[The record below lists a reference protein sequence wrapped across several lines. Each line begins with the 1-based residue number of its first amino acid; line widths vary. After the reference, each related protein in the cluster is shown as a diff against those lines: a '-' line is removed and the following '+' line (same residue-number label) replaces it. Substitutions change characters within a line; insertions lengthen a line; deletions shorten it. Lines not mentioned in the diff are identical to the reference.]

1 MSAANPAWCH
11 AISVRLTGTVDP
23 EVLTARYAAIVRRHG
38 DLDVPQT
45 LWVDRVPITVWDRRL
60 AAEIALPVPH
70 GLRAAL
76 LIGDDR
82 CDLVLAASRA
92 VAGRRD
98 LDLLVTAVSDGVG
111 PDPDWRRRPAAG
123 IATAEPEWGLG
134 EAVHGTGTLE
144 LGPWAADAEPAT
156 WLAALA
162 IVLARY
168 RDDNA
173 MAAVLD
179 TETVQMAGLV
189 EEMAATTLKELVD
202 QFRSPT
208 TTTDKPV
215 SVGLVFD
222 TDPPAAGDYRAWLSP
237 LFPLTVGVGQGR
249 LIYEHEAGVGSE
261 MAAQFVRHLARAHQ
275 QVVVSP
281 RLRAGDVDLFDEAER
296 RSAIAPYDRIAG
308 PRAGDTVVR
317 IEGAFAAR
325 VAEQPDAVAL
335 CSQQERVTYRE
346 LDTVSTRLADGLRRV
361 GVCAGDRVGICL
373 ERSTPLV
380 TTMLAILKAG
390 CAYVPMDPS
399 SPTERLSYITTD
411 AGLNVVVTTHEEFP
425 TKAGLRLVH
434 PDELAAQGDTAADHE
449 PSTAPTDPAY
459 LIYTSGSTGRPKGVV
474 VPHSNVIALLA
485 ATRDDFGLD
494 PADVWTLFHSSAFDF
509 SVWEIWGCLLTGGR
523 LVVVPFWASRSPAE
537 FHDLLIDEKVT
548 ILNQTP
554 SAFSQLLT
562 VDRAQPRSLAVR
574 LVIFG
579 GEPLDSRMLLPWLDR
594 YPETQCRVVNMFGIT
609 ETTVHVTAE
618 TVTRGSALAG
628 SRSVGRALPGW
639 QLYVL
644 GPDGTLSPPGV
655 RGEIYVGGVG
665 LALGYLNRPEL
676 NAERFV
682 DNPFGSGRLYRSGDA
697 GRFHPDGRLE
707 HLGRIDNQVKVR
719 GFRIELDEIR
729 SVLLEDRAV
738 VAAAVVLRSGDAATV
753 GIDAYVVLD
762 GSSAAEVRGRA
773 GRILPDYM
781 LPTSVTAVSSIP
793 LTTNGKLDV
802 SLLPTPAVS
811 VAELDSGELHHS
823 DDVLIR
829 DLQEVWSTVL
839 GVQVGPDDD
848 FFDLG
853 GNSLLAVRIAA
864 KSSELPL
871 PPTSIRMLYQHRT
884 IRQFAAAARAD
895 SSNQA

>member
-1 MSAANPAWCH
+1 MSAAERAWCH
-11 AISVRLTGTVDP
+11 AISIPLAGTVDP
-23 EVLTARYAAIVRRHG
+23 EVLAARYAAIVRRHG
-38 DLDVPQT
+38 DLDAPET
-45 LWVDRVPITVWDRRL
+45 LWVDQVPANVRQHRL
-60 AAEIALPVPH
+60 AAEVALPVPQ

-76 LIGDDR
+76 LTGDDR
-82 CDLVLAASRA
+82 CDLVLAADRA

-98 LDLLVTAVSDGVG
+98 LDLLVTAVSDGG
-111 PDPDWRRRPAAG
+111 PDPDWRRRPAAS
-123 IATAEPEWGLG
+123 IVTAEPEWGLG
-134 EAVHGTGTLE
+134 GTGHGSGTLD
-144 LGPWAADAEPAT
+144 LGPWAAGAEPAT

-162 IVLARY
+162 IVLDRY
-168 RDDNA
+168 GDDNA

-179 TETVQMAGLV
+179 TTTVQMTGPV
-189 EEMAATTLKELVD
+189 GEATTLKELVD
-202 QFRSPT
+202 RFRSPT
-208 TTTDKPV
+208 ATTDKPV

-222 TDPPAAGDYRAWLSP
+222 TDPPAAGEYRPWLSRP
-237 LFPLTVGVGQGR
+237 FPLTVGVGRAR
-249 LIYEHEAGVGSE
+249 LAYEHGAGVTSE
-261 MAAQFVRHLARAHQ
+261 MAAQFVRHLARTHQ
-275 QVVVSP
+275 QVIDSP
-281 RLRAGDVDLFDEAER
+281 RLRVCDVDPFDEAEQR
-296 RSAIAPYDRIAG
+296 RALAPCDLAG
-308 PRAGDTVVR
+308 PGAGDAAAR
-317 IEGAFAAR
+317 IEDTFAAR

-335 CSQQERVTYRE
+335 CYQLERVTYRE
-346 LDTVSTRLADGLRRV
+346 LDAVSTRLAGGLRRI
-361 GVCAGDRVGICL
+361 GVRAGDRVGICL
-373 ERSTPLV
+373 DRSTSLV

-390 CAYVPMDPS
+390 CAFVPMDPS
-399 SPTERLSYITTD
+399 YPAERLTYISTD
-411 AGLNVVVTTHEEFP
+411 AGLDVVVTTHEAFP
-425 TKAGLRLVH
+425 ARPGLRVVH
-434 PDELAAQGDTAADHE
+434 PDELAAQDGEAVDHE

-474 VPHSNVIALLA
+474 VPHANVIALLA
-485 ATRDDFGLD
+485 ATRDDFGLS

-548 ILNQTP
+548 VLNQTP
-554 SAFSQLLT
+554 SAFSQLLA
-562 VDRAQPRSLAVR
+562 VEQAQQRSLTVR

-579 GEPLDSRMLLPWLDR
+579 GEPLDSKMLLPWLDR

-639 QLYVL
+639 QVHVL
-644 GPDGTLSPPGV
+644 GPDGTLLPPGV

-676 NAERFV
+676 QAERFV

-697 GRFHPDGRLE
+697 GRLHPDGRLE

-738 VAAAVVLRSGDAATV
+738 VAAAVVLRSGDAATI

-773 GRILPDYM
+773 ARLLPDYM
-781 LPTSVTAVSSIP
+781 IPTSVTAVPSIP

-802 SLLPTPAVS
+802 SRLPTPAMPVT
-811 VAELDSGELHHS
+811 EHGGDEPHGS
-823 DDVLIR
+823 DDALIR

-853 GNSLLAVRIAA
+853 GNSLLAVRLAA
-864 KSSELPL
+864 RSSRLPL
-871 PPTSIRMLYQHRT
+871 PKTSIRMLYQHRT
-884 IRQFAAAARAD
+884 IRQFVTAARAAA
-895 SSNQA
+895 STQP